1 MDLKDYRVQMDDI
14 DNQLINLFRKRM
26 ETAGAIAAYKKE
38 HGLPVLDAGRE
49 REKMRTLLEKMPLEM
64 RNYTSVLY
72 SSLFELS
79 RSYQSST
86 PPSLS

>member
-14 DNQLINLFRKRM
+14 DNQLIDLFRKRM

-49 REKMRTLLEKMPLEM
+49 REKMRTLLERCP
-64 RNYTSVLY
+64 RRCATTPA
-72 SSLFELS
+72 F
-79 RSYQSST
+79 ST

>member
-14 DNQLINLFRKRM
+14 DNQLIDLFRKRM

-49 REKMRTLLEKMPLEM
+49 REKMRTPAGENAPGDAQLHQRSLLLPL
-64 RNYTSVLY
+64 
-72 SSLFELS
+72 
-79 RSYQSST
+79 
-86 PPSLS
+86 